1 MEPEMPEPEAAGSGR
16 ASNVQIGV
24 AKQLGLK
31 VEQDSWALAK
41 ARILD
46 AVGEAIGEP
55 TRPLSPEQKTL
66 AADLRIDESQDSYR
80 VAFARIGD
88 ALVAENIR
96 VIQDWALGPG
106 MKVRLRDDQFGQVFE
121 ISSVSPNGRVHLKGG
136 VVHPWARQCIP
147 CTDT

>member
-1 MEPEMPEPEAAGSGR
+1 MPEPEAAGSGR

-24 AKQLGLK
+24 ARQLGLK
-31 VEQDSWALAK
+31 VEQDSWAVAK

-46 AVGEAIGEP
+46 AGRGHRR
-55 TRPLSPEQKTL
+55 TYT
-66 AADLRIDESQDSYR
+66 AAFAGAEDPGRRSAHRCIAGHLR

-88 ALVAENIR
+88 AIVAENIR
-96 VIQDWALGPG
+96 VIHDWALGPG
-106 MKVRLRDDQFGQVFE
+106 TKVRLRDDQFGQVFE

-147 CTDT
+147 RTDA